1 MEQLRE
7 ALDAALQQATFDG
20 HCADEY
26 QALVQGHSWRDEAY
40 TRASKAKVQIAEHQ
54 RSVLTE
60 QIRSLLDSFID
71 PASDRIG
78 LAFPLN
84 GSTGTHNSFLADGT
98 VKLTSGSTIDNFV
111 MALVRGAAALGVRR
125 MSAMLDGWRTGDP
138 VQHRVWTMLNSDG
151 VLTEALRPSDG
162 VRIESLAHS
171 TDQLNEFL
179 PLSRG
184 RPLTDYLGRIVVT
197 IEHPMAPALFRP
209 GDEEEVQSSRPAEMP
224 VLETICQALA
234 LETNSHLSPAFSWH
248 DYGELDAGC
257 LTNRSGTWS
266 RASTRFRPRRP
277 RLGPRSRKTSFLTGV
292 STLELDADAGLRVD
306 QRRFRTTLMALN
318 TADAKT
324 RRAVSR
330 WLSSKDTSEVLDDR
344 FIDIRIALESLYL
357 QDFSGEQS
365 QEMRFRLALF
375 AAWHLGANLSER
387 REVRR
392 RLREAYDMASRA
404 VHAGHVEFNEE
415 NKVLLRDAQDL
426 CRRGIFKLLE
436 HGQPEDWG
444 DLILGADI

>member
-7 ALDAALQQATFDG
+7 ALDAALQEATFG
-20 HCADEY
+20 GRSADEY

-40 TRASKAKVQIAEHQ
+40 TRASNAKVQIAEHQ

-60 QIRSLLDSFID
+60 QIRPLLDSFID

-98 VKLTSGSTIDNFV
+98 VKLTSGTTIDNFV
-111 MALVRGAAALGVRR
+111 MALVRGAAVLGARR
-125 MSAMLDGWRTGDP
+125 MSALLDGRRTGDP
-138 VQHRVWTMLNSDG
+138 VQHRVRTMLNSDG

-197 IEHPMAPALFRP
+197 IEHPMVPALFRP
-209 GDEEEVQSSRPAEMP
+209 GDEEDVQSSRPAEMP

-266 RASTRFRPRRP
+266 RASTRLRPRS
-277 RLGPRSRKTSFLTGV
+277 GPRSLKTSFLTGV
-292 STLELDADAGLRVD
+292 RTLELDADAGLRVD

-318 TADAKT
+318 TADPKA
-324 RRAVSR
+324 RRTVSR
-330 WLSSKDTSEVLDDR
+330 WLSSKDTSKVLDDR
-344 FIDIRIALESLYL
+344 FIEMRIALESLYL

-387 REVRR
+387 REIRPR
-392 RLREAYDMASRA
+392 IREAYDMASRA

-415 NKVLLRDAQDL
+415 HQSLLRDAQDL
-426 CRRGIFKLLE
+426 CRRGILKLLE

-444 DLILGADI
+444 DLILGANFE

>member
-20 HCADEY
+20 LPAEEY
-26 QALVQGHSWRDEAY
+26 QALVQGHSWRAEAY
-40 TRASKAKVQIAEHQ
+40 TRASNAKVQITEHQ

-71 PASDRIG
+71 PVSDRIG

-84 GSTGTHNSFLADGT
+84 GSTGSHEKALADGT
-98 VKLTSGSTIDNFV
+98 VKLTSGSTIDDFI
-111 MALVRGAAALGVRR
+111 MALVRGAAVLGARR
-125 MSAMLDGWRTGDP
+125 MSALLDGLRTGDP
-138 VQHRVWTMLNSDG
+138 VQHRVRTMLNSDG
-151 VLTEALRPSDG
+151 VLTEALWPSDR

-184 RPLTDYLGRIVVT
+184 RPLTDYLGRIVVP
-197 IEHPMAPALFRP
+197 IEHPMVPALFRP
-209 GDEEEVQSSRPAEMP
+209 GDEEDVQSSRPAEMP

-257 LTNRSGTWS
+257 LTKRLGTWS
-266 RASTRFRPRRP
+266 RASARLRPL
-277 RLGPRSRKTSFLTGV
+277 LGPQSRKTSFLTGV

-306 QRRFRTTLMALN
+306 QRRIRTTLMALN
-318 TADAKT
+318 TAGTKT

-330 WLSSKDTSEVLDDR
+330 WLSSQVSSETLDDR
-344 FIDIRIALESLYL
+344 YIDLRIALESLYL

-375 AAWHLGANLSER
+375 AAWHLGADLSER

-392 RLREAYDMASRA
+392 RIREAYDMASGA
-404 VHAGHVEFNEE
+404 VHAGHLEFDEE
-415 NKVLLRDAQDL
+415 NEALLRDAQDL
-426 CRRGIFKLLE
+426 CRRGILKLLE
-436 HGQPEDWG
+436 YGQPQDWG
-444 DLILGADI
+444 DLILGAAVEDA